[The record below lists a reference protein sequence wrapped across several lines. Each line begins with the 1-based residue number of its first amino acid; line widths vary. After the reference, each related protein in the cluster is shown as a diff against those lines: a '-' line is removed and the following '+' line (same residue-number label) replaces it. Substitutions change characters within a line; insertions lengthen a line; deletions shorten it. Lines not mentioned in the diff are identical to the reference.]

1 MRLSTITHR
10 KKILFCIHQI
20 IISSDATLLLNDL
33 GNAYHST
40 QSLNLRKG
48 VLLALAAAA
57 IGFSQNSGPYLTEL
71 LEPIFCAATESDS
84 RLRYFACEALY
95 NVAKAVRGVLIDTHF
110 VNLFVTVGRLNSD
123 VDQNVRSGTELLGT
137 A

>member
-1 MRLSTITHR
+1 M
-10 KKILFCIHQI
+10 
-20 IISSDATLLLNDL
+20 LLNDL
-33 GNAYHST
+33 GNAYHGSN
-40 QSLNLRKG
+40 SLNLRKG

-71 LEPIFCAATESDS
+71 LEPILCAATESDS

-110 VNLFVTVGRLNSD
+110 VNLFVIVGKLNSD
-123 VDQNVRSGTELLGT
+123 VDQNVRSGTELLGKASAT
-137 A
+137 ISF